1 MGLSMVGTVSIEF
14 NESGGCWH
22 DGNIDWSIR
31 FNGRQGG
38 GGQLGQNK
46 SLFTRFRALG

>member
-14 NESGGCWH
+14 DASGSGWH

-31 FNGRQGG
+31 FNGRQAGG
-38 GGQLGQNK
+38 GELGQNK
-46 SLFTRFRALG
+46 PLFTRLRALG